1 MSSHDP
7 KLFGSIASLSVA
19 LHVRDVHTGEH
30 CDRVSHLSLELGKCC
45 GLSTEELAYL
55 GVAATFHDIGKIGV
69 PDHVL
74 FKPGP
79 LDDDERAL
87 ISAHSEYGER
97 IFAAT
102 GRVDAAVVAQL
113 IRHHH
118 EAFDGSGYPDGLQG
132 EQIPLPAR
140 ILSLA
145 DSYDAMG
152 SLRPYQHTRRHAEVM
167 AVLHEEQGR
176 KSDPRLFRIFAD
188 MIERSS
194 ARIP

>member
-1 MSSHDP
+1 M
-7 KLFGSIASLSVA
+7 LFGSIASLSVA
-19 LHVRDVHTGEH
+19 LHVRDAYTSEH
-30 CDRVSHLSLELGKCC
+30 CDRVRLLSLELGQHC
-45 GLSTEELAYL
+45 GLSAQELDYL

-79 LDDDERAL
+79 LDENERAV
-87 ISAHSEYGER
+87 ISAHSEHGER

-102 GRVDAAVVAQL
+102 GRRDAAAVAQL

-118 EAFDGSGYPDGLQG
+118 EAFDGSGYPDGLRG

-167 AVLHEEQGR
+167 TVLHEERGR

-188 MIERSS
+188 MIERSG
-194 ARIP
+194 ARIA